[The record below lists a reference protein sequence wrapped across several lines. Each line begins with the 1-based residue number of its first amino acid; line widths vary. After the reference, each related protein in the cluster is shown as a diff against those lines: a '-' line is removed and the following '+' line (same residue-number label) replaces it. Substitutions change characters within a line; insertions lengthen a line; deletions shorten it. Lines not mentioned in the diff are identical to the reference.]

1 LGFWAEIDQIHQI
14 SSKYDDFFS
23 GFRNGL
29 GLCIEKLFRGLG
41 AAMQQER
48 GLVAGCEAT
57 NVEAAAA
64 LKQPQSCTQRLFYW
78 YILQL
83 RDLKRLVL
91 LQKMEILMI
100 LILLNLLKI
109 CQLYLDCEM
118 ATHTVLLVHQNDAS
132 SKIYL
137 VGWRVHMALS

>member
-1 LGFWAEIDQIHQI
+1 
-14 SSKYDDFFS
+14 
-23 GFRNGL
+23 
-29 GLCIEKLFRGLG
+29 
-41 AAMQQER
+41 MQQER

-91 LQKMEILMI
+91 LQKMEHPNIAA
-100 LILLNLLKI
+100 LLHYWCHFSSWNTDAVGLSRTCVTACCCNSRAREII
-109 CQLYLDCEM
+109 CF
-118 ATHTVLLVHQNDAS
+118 HTEL
-132 SKIYL
+132 
-137 VGWRVHMALS
+137 R